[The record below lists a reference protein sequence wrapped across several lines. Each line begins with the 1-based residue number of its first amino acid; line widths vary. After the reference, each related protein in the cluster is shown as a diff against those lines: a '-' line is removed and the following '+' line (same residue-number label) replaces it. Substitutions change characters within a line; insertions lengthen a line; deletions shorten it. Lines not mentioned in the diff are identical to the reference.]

1 MKNIPAPKYVLS
13 VLDVLEERG
22 AKAYL
27 VGGCVRDC
35 IMGRRP
41 LDWDIC
47 TSALPEEVASFFEK
61 SRPTGIKHGT
71 VTVYSAGHGLEITTF
86 RSDGDYHDHRR
97 PDSVSFIPDLEGDLK
112 RRDFTINA
120 MAQTRGGQLI
130 DPFGGRGDIAG
141 KTIRCVGEPD
151 KRFGEDALRMLRAL
165 RFSAVLGFEIEGETL
180 ASIRRNAHLLRHVAP
195 ERVCLELEKTLL
207 SNRPEVLADIFGLFE
222 FEGMA
227 ARPAVA
233 NLQKLKRLP
242 KDRKLRFTAL
252 CALLKAQGAVEDV
265 KVFLTA
271 LKPDGETIRCAG
283 SGSALALRLG
293 GKTDSGLLWKKQLAK
308 EGETTCLCAAGAM
321 DVLYGG
327 ESRRAL
333 QKIIAGGEPYSLKA
347 LEVGGEDLQA
357 LGFAGREL
365 GGVLDRLLQHVIEK
379 PEDNKRDILLNLLKN
394 FL

>member
-1 MKNIPAPKYVLS
+1 MNKFAPPKYVLS
-13 VLDVLEERG
+13 VLDVLEGQG
-22 AKAYL
+22 AQAYL

-35 IMGRRP
+35 LMGRRP

-47 TSALPEEVASFFEK
+47 TSALPEKVASFFAK

-71 VTVYSAGHGLEITTF
+71 VTVYSQGHGLEITTF

-97 PDSVSFIPDLEGDLK
+97 PDSVSFISDLEGDLR

-120 MAQTRGGQLI
+120 MAQTRRGQII
-130 DPFGGRGDIAG
+130 DPFGGREDIAG
-141 KTIRCVGEPD
+141 KTICCVGESD

-165 RFSAVLGFEIEGETL
+165 RFSAVLGFEIEGETRS
-180 ASIRRNAHLLRHVAP
+180 SIRRNAHLLRHVAP
-195 ERVCLELEKTLL
+195 ERVCAELEKTLL
-207 SNRPEVLADIFGLFE
+207 SNRPEVLAEVFGLFE

-227 ARPAVA
+227 SHCGVTG
-233 NLQKLKRLP
+233 LQKLKRLP
-242 KDRKLRFTAL
+242 KERKLRFTAL

-271 LKPDGETIRCAG
+271 LKLDGETIRCAG

-293 GKTDSGLLWKKQLAK
+293 AKTGSALLWKKQLAK

-327 ESRRAL
+327 ETRRAL
-333 QKIIAGGEPYSLKA
+333 KGVIAEGEPYSLRA
-347 LEVGGEDLQA
+347 LEVSGDDLKA
-357 LGFAGREL
+357 RGFAGRQL
-365 GGVLDRLLQHVIEK
+365 GSVLDKLLQHVIEK
-379 PEDNKRDILLNLLKN
+379 PEDNKREILLALLNNLR
-394 FL
+394 